1 MKKTAIIAALDRELH
16 PFVDGWIQT
25 RLEVSGKSLSCYECQ
40 DKDAVAVAGG
50 IGCERSAQA
59 ARAVVAK
66 YQPKVLISA
75 GLAGALIRSLKVAS
89 IVTPNVIVDAASG
102 AEYRCQMGGD
112 VVGGGVLVSSQGIA
126 STEAKA
132 GLVERCH
139 ALVVDMEA
147 AGVARVAEETG
158 TGFRC
163 VKAISDELDFAL
175 PPLERFVDSEGAFQ
189 TARFAAWAVLRP
201 WRWVTVIQLAR
212 NSTRATKALSAWLEK
227 NLGGSLVSATVVTL
241 NGAEHF
247 DSCARRPGAGG
258 MPV

>member
-1 MKKTAIIAALDRELH
+1 MKKIAIIAALNRELH
-16 PFVDGWIQT
+16 PLVDGWTRT
-25 RLEVSGKSLSCYECQ
+25 RLEASGKSLPCYECE
-40 DKDAVAVAGG
+40 DAVAVAGG
-50 IGCERSAQA
+50 IGGERSEQA

-102 AEYRCQMGGD
+102 AEYRCQLGGD

-126 STEAKA
+126 GAEAKT

-147 AGVARVAEETG
+147 AGVARVAEETR

-163 VKAISDELDFAL
+163 VKAISDELDFNL
-175 PPLERFVDSEGAFQ
+175 PPLQRFVDKEGAFQ
-189 TARFAAWAVLRP
+189 NGRFAAWAALRP
-201 WRWVTVIQLAR
+201 WCWASVIQLAR
-212 NSTRATKALSAWLEK
+212 NSARATKALSAWLEK
-227 NLGGSLVSATVVTL
+227 NLAGNLVSATVVTL
-241 NGAEHF
+241 KGAEYF
-247 DSCARRPGAGG
+247 NSIARKPGAGG